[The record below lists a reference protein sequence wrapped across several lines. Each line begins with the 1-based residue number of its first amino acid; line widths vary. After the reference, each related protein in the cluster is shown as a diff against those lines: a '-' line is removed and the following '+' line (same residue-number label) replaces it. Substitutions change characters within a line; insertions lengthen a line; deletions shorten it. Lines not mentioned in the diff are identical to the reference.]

1 MEKSNLTYYYYFE
14 FYDEKIY
21 DKSFKTYLGPSRND
35 VTHLGGG
42 RDLPKGDGRYSIS
55 PFSKIGDKREG
66 RGQKSQK
73 MGDVIYGYPS
83 R

>member
-42 RDLPKGDGRYSIS
+42 RDLPKGDGRYSINL
-55 PFSKIGDKREG
+55 FSKTDHKGEG

-73 MGDVIYGYPS
+73 MGDVIYGHPS